1 MRKTYSRRT
10 FEALYHAIAQKL
22 LAQDPPVVIL
32 RENNRQD
39 TVQLGIDW
47 SNKARFAGQRNAASL
62 IHAALVEAGVIE
74 AGAQLNFGKQLYT
87 KYNELSRD
95 PDKRAVTIQGEAYNE
110 GLIRFLGYDSLEA
123 FEAAHQLARGQVHTG
138 PESKGPAGPTEPAPE
153 IPYTYYI
160 GTYYSFRSYR
170 VNKFVLAIRYTD
182 PPTQRMECWQ
192 WGFHSTERLVMPQQL
207 PRKVNSVQFD
217 GTAEVCGPHL
227 YINLF
232 APASSNTPA
241 MQMHLVGLCDEPG
254 GGNLK
259 RQEAIPCA
267 LQTVS
272 LDLYTISVEA
282 WLLRCTEEEAKQVQE
297 IPAVYYGHH
306 IGAEVLF
313 KKPVPE
319 RAIAQL
325 AAAANQ
331 KSEPSREKA
340 LQLYLMLQRRN
351 FRVKYK
357 PNVSDLDNLEYRGNP
372 VSRYTER
379 LGGEYRI
386 WNFGLRRGVVV
397 QSKLVIA
404 AEPPYQTF
412 FYPYLDKEFKVNN
425 PGLEEQLAVLVVSNE
440 IRHDQLCFATFV
452 KRKLTLVNYAIFDI
466 AKLNDGNWAEGMF
479 VTTGYDEKGIIGGY
493 AVMCKL
499 KPGESCEP
507 CCMEPGEAE
516 NYARQLSLTD
526 MHNGLRALW
535 KRKLWKQKSNT
546 LFECYALIEHP
557 EKGIL
562 MVRRDS
568 GPYAGLFELPGGRL
582 RHGESAEEG
591 LRRCVQEETGVQIGA
606 CNLWTNES
614 VTTDWKR
621 PDGIR
626 ENLHHIGA
634 IYRVDGADLQAG
646 PLQRQAFWVNPGQ
659 YGEEAFSPFAL
670 KGIKAE

>member
-1 MRKTYSRRT
+1 MRKPYSRRT

-22 LAQDPPVVIL
+22 LEQNPPIVIL

-47 SNKARFAGQRNAASL
+47 SNSAKHAGQHNAASV

-74 AGAQLNFGKQLYT
+74 TSAQLNFGKQLYT
-87 KYNELSRD
+87 KYHELSRD
-95 PDKRAVTIQGEAYNE
+95 PDKRSVTIQGDEYNE
-110 GLIRFLGYDSLEA
+110 GLVRFLGYGSLEA
-123 FEAAHQLARGQVHTG
+123 FEAAHNRPVQTA
-138 PESKGPAGPTEPAPE
+138 PESGPPAEPPGPPAE
-153 IPYTYYI
+153 IPFTYYI

-192 WGFHSTERLVMPQQL
+192 WGFHSTERLSMPQQL
-207 PRKVNSVQFD
+207 PKRVNSVRFD

-241 MQMHLVGLCDEPG
+241 MEMHLVGLCDEPG

-282 WLLRCTEEEAKQVQE
+282 WLLRCTEEEARQVQDS
-297 IPAVYYGHH
+297 PAAYYGHH
-306 IGAEVLF
+306 IPAEALLQ
-313 KKPVPE
+313 KTAPEPVNMP
-319 RAIAQL
+319 L
-325 AAAANQ
+325 VMPGSQ

-351 FRVKYK
+351 FRVKYR

-372 VSRYTER
+372 VSKYTER
-379 LGGEYRI
+379 LSGEYRI

-397 QSKLVIA
+397 QSKLVIG
-404 AEPPYQTF
+404 AEPPYQAF
-412 FYPYLDKEFKVNN
+412 FYPYLGDEFKRNN
-425 PGLEEQLAVLVVSNE
+425 PGLEEQLAVLVISNE

-507 CCMEPGEAE
+507 HCMEPEEAE
-516 NYARQLSLTD
+516 QYARQLGLTD
-526 MHNGLRALW
+526 MHNGLRSLW

-546 LFECYALIEHP
+546 LLECYALITHP

-568 GPYAGLFELPGGRL
+568 GPYAGRFELPGGKL
-582 RHGESAEEG
+582 RHGESPEAG
-591 LRRCVQEETGVQIGA
+591 LRRCVLEETGVQIGD
-606 CNLWTNES
+606 CILWTNES
-614 VTTDWKR
+614 VSTDWTR

-634 IYRVDGADLQAG
+634 IYRVADPDVQAG
-646 PLQRQAFWVNPGQ
+646 PLQRQAFWINPGQ

-670 KGIKAE
+670 KGITGV